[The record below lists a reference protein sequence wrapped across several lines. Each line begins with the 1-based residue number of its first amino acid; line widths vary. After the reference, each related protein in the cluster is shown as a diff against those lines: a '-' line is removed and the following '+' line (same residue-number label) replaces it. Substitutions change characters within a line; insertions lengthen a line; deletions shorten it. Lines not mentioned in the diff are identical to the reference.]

1 MTIRD
6 WCSHTA
12 NVFYGA
18 TMFTI
23 YRTGKQSVR
32 AVAGCIPDELARR
45 EVLWITVTKINPDT
59 LGFIE
64 VAVTL
69 V

>member
-1 MTIRD
+1 MTVRE

-23 YRTGKQSVR
+23 YRTGKRSVR

-45 EVLWITVTKINPDT
+45 EVLWITVTKINPDNM
-59 LGFIE
+59 GFLE
-64 VAVTL
+64 VEVRL

>member
-18 TMFTI
+18 TVFTI
-23 YRTGKQSVR
+23 YRTGKQPVR

-59 LGFIE
+59 MGFHE
-64 VAVTL
+64 VAVT
-69 V
+69 VV

>member
-6 WCSHTA
+6 WCSHTS

-18 TMFTI
+18 TVFTI

-45 EVLWITVTKINPDT
+45 DVLWITVTKINPDT
-59 LGFIE
+59 MGFHE
-64 VAVTL
+64 VAVTI

>member
-1 MTIRD
+1 MTVRE

-23 YRTGKQSVR
+23 YGQANGLSGPSP
-32 AVAGCIPDELARR
+32 VASRMNCQGG
-45 EVLWITVTKINPDT
+45 EVLWITVTKINPDNM
-59 LGFIE
+59 GFLE

>member
-1 MTIRD
+1 MTVRE

-12 NVFYGA
+12 NVFYGGDDVHDL
-18 TMFTI
+18 
-23 YRTGKQSVR
+23 RTGKRPVR
-32 AVAGCIPDELARR
+32 AVAGCIPDELSRR
-45 EVLWITVTKINPDT
+45 EVLWITVAKINPDNM
-59 LGFIE
+59 GFLE

>member
-6 WCSHTA
+6 WCSYTA

-18 TMFTI
+18 TVFTI

-45 EVLWITVTKINPDT
+45 EVRWITVTKINPDT
-59 LGFIE
+59 MGFHE
-64 VAVTL
+64 VAVT
-69 V
+69 VV